1 MNNEFFTEVPSSRE
15 QWQSSRNTIVL
26 SARKISSL
34 MEYYHTET
42 LELNYEDLGPLRS
55 NLENLM
61 VSTCDVM
68 EDVSQMIDKLE
79 RMTREEESKQLSI
92 GYNSREW
99 LDQELASFEKREAQ
113 N

>member
-1 MNNEFFTEVPSSRE
+1 
-15 QWQSSRNTIVL
+15 
-26 SARKISSL
+26 

-68 EDVSQMIDKLE
+68 EDVSQMLDKLE
-79 RMTREEESKQLSI
+79 RMTREE
-92 GYNSREW
+92 
-99 LDQELASFEKREAQ
+99 
-113 N
+113 

>member
-1 MNNEFFTEVPSSRE
+1 M
-15 QWQSSRNTIVL
+15 L
-26 SARKISSL
+26 
-34 MEYYHTET
+34 
-42 LELNYEDLGPLRS
+42 
-55 NLENLM
+55 
-61 VSTCDVM
+61 
-68 EDVSQMIDKLE
+68 DKLE